1 MKTNDL
7 IELLATGAG
16 PAPRAVAARRLAPA
30 AALGVLASA
39 AGALV
44 ILGPIPAELFAT
56 PAPWIKLAY
65 AGALAGAAA
74 WLAARLGRPITR
86 TSGPVRALLLVMLA
100 MVLLGALTLLATPA
114 GARLATVLGHSW
126 ASCPVNVLVLSLP
139 ALAAALWALRGLAP
153 TRPRAAGLAAGLLA
167 GGLGAFGYALSC
179 TELSPAFVA
188 VWYSLGIALAGA
200 LGAALGPR
208 VLRW

>member
-56 PAPWIKLAY
+56 PAPWMKLAY

-74 WLAARLGRPITR
+74 WLAARLGRPIAR

-114 GARLATVLGHSW
+114 GARLVTVLGHSW